1 MALKGNLRDFSTTQL
16 LNLINLARKTGT
28 LTIQSTEAA
37 HLSFREGKLIFAG
50 IGESNQSNLA
60 PVLQRA
66 GKLSPE
72 QARFIE
78 ERAKGTSEKQLG
90 HLLIQAGYVT
100 QSDIIQSVRQ
110 NILDVVYKLFTW
122 AEGIFRFDANQMPSN
137 DRITIPID
145 LDSVIMEGSRRL
157 KEWEKLQEELPD
169 LEISLR
175 FTDKPDARLR
185 NINLT
190 VQEWRVVSFINP
202 RNTIRQ
208 IAKANNLSDF
218 EIRRIIYGMLQAGLV
233 EIIQPPKPIPQP
245 TTVAPTIST
254 KPGQTPAKPPDS
266 RKETPEPPAPKPI
279 ESFIKGSI
287 VRRLINRIRNL

>member
-28 LTIQSTEAA
+28 LTIHSDEMAQM
-37 HLSFREGKLIFAG
+37 SFRGGKLIYASM
-50 IGESNQSNLA
+50 GESSNGNLA
-60 PVLQRA
+60 AVLQRA
-66 GKLSPE
+66 GKLSAE

-78 ERAKGTSEKQLG
+78 QRAQGTSEKQLG
-90 HLLIQAGYVT
+90 HLLIQAAYVT

-110 NILDVVYKLFTW
+110 NILDTVYKLFTW
-122 AEGIFRFDANQMPSN
+122 SDGLFRFDANQLPPG

-145 LDSVIMEGSRRL
+145 LESVIMEGSRRL
-157 KEWEKLQEELPD
+157 KEWERLQEELPD
-169 LEISLR
+169 LDISLR

-208 IAKANNLSDF
+208 IGKANNLSDF
-218 EIRRIIYGMLQAGLV
+218 EIRRIVYGLLQAGLI
-233 EIIQPPKPIPQP
+233 EIVPRAKP
-245 TTVAPTIST
+245 VAPTPLPQVEQQRSV
-254 KPGQTPAKPPDS
+254 
-266 RKETPEPPAPKPI
+266 PAPKPI
-279 ESFIKGSI
+279 EPAVKRSV
-287 VRRLINRIRNL
+287 VRRLINRIRSL

>member
-28 LTIQSTEAA
+28 LTIVPGAPAPGAPA
-37 HLSFREGKLIFAG
+37 HSDQMAQMSFRGGKLIYASLD
-50 IGESNQSNLA
+50 ESSNGNLA
-60 PVLQRA
+60 AVLQRA
-66 GKLSPE
+66 GKLSAE

-78 ERAKGTSEKQLG
+78 QRAQGTSEKQLG
-90 HLLIQAGYVT
+90 HLLIQAAYVT

-110 NILDVVYKLFTW
+110 NILDTVYKLFTW
-122 AEGIFRFDANQMPSN
+122 SDGLFRFDANQMPPG

-145 LDSVIMEGSRRL
+145 LESVIMEGSRRL
-157 KEWEKLQEELPD
+157 KEWERLQEELPD
-169 LEISLR
+169 LDISLR

-208 IAKANNLSDF
+208 IGKANNLSDF
-218 EIRRIIYGMLQAGLV
+218 EIRRIVYGLLQAGLI
-233 EIIQPPKPIPQP
+233 EIVPQPKPAPPTPLPQ
-245 TTVAPTIST
+245 AGKQRSL
-254 KPGQTPAKPPDS
+254 
-266 RKETPEPPAPKPI
+266 PEPKPMEPAV
-279 ESFIKGSI
+279 KGSV
-287 VRRLINRIRNL
+287 VRRLINRIRSL